1 MKTPNYSIL
10 TLFAA
15 LFLCLS
21 CQSNGAVDNANS
33 NRKLILQYHEIW
45 SNGQTERLNE
55 IMAPDFICHYLTDVE
70 WKGIEGAKTE
80 INNWRKLFP
89 DWHEEVVD
97 VIIEKDKVVTRYNST
112 GTHSG
117 TYEGIDST
125 GAKIM
130 IAETSIYRIKEGK
143 IAEQWCFPD
152 DLGLKNQLLKAVN
165 PN

>member
-1 MKTPNYSIL
+1 MKTLNYSIL
-10 TLFAA
+10 TLIAA

-21 CQSNGAVDNANS
+21 CQSNSGVDNADY

-45 SNGQTERLNE
+45 NTGQTEKLNE
-55 IMAPDFICHYLTDVE
+55 IMAPDFVCHYLTDVE
-70 WKGIEGAKTE
+70 WKGIAGAETE
-80 INNWRKLFP
+80 ILNWRKLFP

-125 GAKIM
+125 GTKVM
-130 IAETSIYRIKEGK
+130 IAETSIYRIKDGK
-143 IAEQWCFPD
+143 LAEQWCFPD
-152 DLGLKNQLLKAVN
+152 DLGLKNQLLKSLN